1 MSKKVKV
8 TGVLKKG
15 PFISRGG
22 LCSKHTELAQREKW
36 AQHRT
41 AEPSAVMEI

>member
-1 MSKKVKV
+1 VSKKVEV

-15 PFISRGG
+15 LFISRGG
-22 LCSKHTELAQREKW
+22 LCSKHTKLAQSEKW

-41 AEPSAVMEI
+41 AEHSAMMEM